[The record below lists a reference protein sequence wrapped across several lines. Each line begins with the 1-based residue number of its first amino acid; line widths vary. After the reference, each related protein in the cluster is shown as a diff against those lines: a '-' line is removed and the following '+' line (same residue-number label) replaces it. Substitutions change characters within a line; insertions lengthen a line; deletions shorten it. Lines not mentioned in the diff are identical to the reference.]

1 MLVLIKN
8 GRHFFSSTN
17 SFIHKS
23 LFGNSIEICNKCDQ
37 YSTNMIKKQNNF
49 IVFNLNDK

>member
-1 MLVLIKN
+1 MLVQFNN
-8 GRHFFSSTN
+8 GRFSLTN

-23 LFGNSIEICNKCDQ
+23 VFGNSIEICNMCDQ

>member
-1 MLVLIKN
+1 MLVLFNN
-8 GRHFFSSTN
+8 GPIFSSTN

-23 LFGNSIEICNKCDQ
+23 VFRNFIEICNMCDQ
-37 YSTNMIKKQNNF
+37 YSTNMIKKQNNY